1 MRIKEIMGW
10 FFGTV
15 YLRDK
20 KFSQDILFKR

>member
-15 YLRDK
+15 DLRDK
-20 KFSQDILFKR
+20 KFFQDILFKR